1 MNEIAVVTEQDIPDI
16 LRMIHEIYSELPNKE
31 WFSLDRDENLGY
43 DLKFDEEQRKQS
55 AHMEIAMVRKEYRGQ
70 GLQRK
75 MMEESEQI
83 LKEQGYHYLL
93 GTAHPD
99 NVASVNTFLKLQYE
113 QVMTKEKY
121 GGMKR
126 SIFCKEI

>member
-1 MNEIAVVTEQDIPDI
+1 MARTSD
-16 LRMIHEIYSELPNKE
+16 LG
-31 WFSLDRDENLGY
+31 DENLGSY
-43 DLKFDEEQRKQS
+43 LEPDDSQLS
-55 AHMEIAMVRKEYRGQ
+55 LVAHMEIAMVRKEYRGQ

-126 SIFCKEI
+126 SIFCKAI

>member
-1 MNEIAVVTEQDIPDI
+1 
-16 LRMIHEIYSELPNKE
+16 
-31 WFSLDRDENLGY
+31 
-43 DLKFDEEQRKQS
+43 
-55 AHMEIAMVRKEYRGQ
+55 MVRKEYRGQ

-99 NVASVNTFLKLQYE
+99 NV
-113 QVMTKEKY
+113 QV
-121 GGMKR
+121 
-126 SIFCKEI
+126 